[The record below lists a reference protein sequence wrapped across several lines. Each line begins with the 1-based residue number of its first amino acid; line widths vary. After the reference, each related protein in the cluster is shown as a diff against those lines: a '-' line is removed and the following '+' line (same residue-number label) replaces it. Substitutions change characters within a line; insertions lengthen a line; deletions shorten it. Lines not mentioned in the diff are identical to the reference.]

1 MLRILSISVLALLLG
16 ANIGV
21 ANAQSR
27 NATSG
32 SAAGSDDLIVS
43 TTGLWG
49 GTLGV
54 YSCDQWRRYVT
65 DLFNRA
71 DRYHRGYID
80 EKQFKIIKY
89 ASPIF
94 AKADFGYFDDNG
106 DGRVTKSEFVDKPSE
121 FFLRFDKRHDCRVT
135 PDEMNQASPA
145 AQGKPKTGRH
155 GGAGGP

>member
-21 ANAQSR
+21 AYAQSR

-43 TTGLWG
+43 TAGLWG

-135 PDEMNQASPA
+135 PDEMSQASPA
-145 AQGKPKTGRH
+145 TQGKPKTGRH